1 MIVSDG
7 IPLKSALWMLCGVV
21 VALLAPPTLT
31 AQQNQET
38 IQLSF
43 ADQENGEPSGPAA
56 ASSSARTDSEE
67 RESEIEKDAV
77 EENLSDERNSLA
89 DSLPT
94 AVLRGGINIGSMQRA
109 VAKRDIIDPN
119 LSYVRSAS
127 WAPAEYR
134 LGSPVVWKTWT
145 SPDLCHNPLYF
156 EQKSA
161 ERYGIDR
168 TGLLGRNIQPIA
180 SGIHFFGSVA
190 ALPYKMGSQRPN
202 TCDCGPDSSRIDNC
216 DSANRKQQELSREG
230 LSWQALAT
238 LAIIFGL

>member
-1 MIVSDG
+1 MIVSNG
-7 IPLKSALWMLCGVV
+7 IPLKSAFWMLCVTA
-21 VALLAPPTLT
+21 VALLAPPAST
-31 AQQNQET
+31 AQQSQKT
-38 IQLSF
+38 VQLSF
-43 ADQENGEPSGPAA
+43 GDQENSERSGQATE
-56 ASSSARTDSEE
+56 ASSSAQTEDV
-67 RESEIEKDAV
+67 V

-109 VAKRDIIDPN
+109 VAKRDIVDPN
-119 LSYVRSAS
+119 LSYVQSAS

-156 EQKSA
+156 EQANA

-168 TGLLGRNIQPIA
+168 TALLGHNIQPIA

-202 TCDCGPDSSRIDNC
+202 TCDCGPDTSRLNNC
-216 DSANRKQQELSREG
+216 DSATREQQVLSREG